1 MMKRKKGQGQ
11 GPDAVNP
18 IVFFDITRDNESIG
32 RITFELFESIVPK
45 TVENFRSIVSGE
57 NNQNYNYLNSVF
69 FRIKG
74 GFMAQGG
81 DIENQDGTGGK
92 SIYGKVFDDEMG
104 GLLMSH
110 NKRGILSM
118 ANKGKNSN
126 SSQFFITFKR
136 TDWLD
141 GYHVVFG
148 EMLTGEKILR
158 VMEVGGSQCGK
169 PTSTFA
175 IKKCGELDPKTFDEI

>member
-1 MMKRKKGQGQ
+1 MC
-11 GPDAVNP
+11 
-18 IVFFDITRDNESIG
+18 
-32 RITFELFESIVPK
+32 
-45 TVENFRSIVSGE
+45 
-57 NNQNYNYLNSVF
+57 
-69 FRIKG
+69 
-74 GFMAQGG
+74 QGG
-81 DIENQDGTGGK
+81 DITKNDGSGGK
-92 SIYGKVFDDEMG
+92 SIFGAKFDDEMG

-118 ANKGKNSN
+118 ANKGKNTN

-158 VMEVGGSQCGK
+158 VMEVGGSQSGK
-169 PTSTFA
+169 PTSTFT
-175 IKKCGELDPKTFDEI
+175 IEKCGELDPKTFDEI